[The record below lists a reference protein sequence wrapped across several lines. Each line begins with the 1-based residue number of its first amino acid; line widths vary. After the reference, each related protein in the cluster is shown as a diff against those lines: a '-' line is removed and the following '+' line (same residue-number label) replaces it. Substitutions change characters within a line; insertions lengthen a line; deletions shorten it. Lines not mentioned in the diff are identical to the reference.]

1 MNLPQKIPPSG
12 ENGGPEAAAARL
24 FDACQKPLQLPGA
37 ARPITL
43 LAAKARANPTDSLD
57 PPPDMPPEHA
67 QAALSA
73 AFLGDAARADAETR
87 NRFAQ
92 LNEEG
97 RRLAFA
103 AAALSR
109 PAEALTECAVPFVD
123 DTRPRLQIYI
133 AGPDAQKAAEAANR
147 AAAVW
152 NLSLPREARFAPD
165 DSSKQFYLRRGD
177 AMQAAAYKILAL
189 LRQEWG
195 QLERVLSQDSGARSV
210 HQFRVCSRR
219 LRSVLQTFRSVLGKE
234 TLKPLEK
241 AARAVAR
248 SSNQTRELDS
258 LQQLI
263 QDANCPRLLQFASDD
278 RKEAYQKTRQ
288 TLDDGA
294 IEHFKA
300 EYAAL
305 LDALHPMNRRIER
318 AEAQSKA
325 RVEARRLVQRHLQ
338 ALIQLGDNIDSA
350 DMDRLHV
357 MRIASKRLRYT
368 VEALSGQLP
377 KKARRLT
384 EPLIEFQD
392 LLGDDRDAALQEEYM
407 ERFLNDSPSLSFEEK
422 RALELLCAGLRRRQT
437 KARSEFLKRWRSFAA
452 RNKETP

>member
-1 MNLPQKIPPSG
+1 MNQPQKIPPNS
-12 ENGGPEAAAARL
+12 ESDGPEAAAARL
-24 FDACQKPLQLPGA
+24 FDACQKPLNLPGA
-37 ARPITL
+37 ARPIAL
-43 LAAKARANPTDSLD
+43 LAAKARANPTVRPD
-57 PPPDMPPEHA
+57 PPPDMPTEHA

-73 AFLGDAARADAETR
+73 AALGDPKRANSETR
-87 NRFAQ
+87 MRFAQ
-92 LNEEG
+92 MSEEAQ
-97 RRLAFA
+97 RLAFI

-109 PAEALTECAVPFVD
+109 PAEALTECAVAFVD
-123 DTRPRLQIYI
+123 DTRPRLQIHI
-133 AGPDAQKAAEAANR
+133 AGPNAQKAAPAANR

-152 NLSLPREARFAPD
+152 NLALPREARFVHD
-165 DSSKQFYLRRGD
+165 DGSQQRYLRPGD
-177 AMQAAAYKILAL
+177 TMQAAAYKTLLILRREWNEREET
-189 LRQEWG
+189 LRQ
-195 QLERVLSQDSGARSV
+195 DNGARSV

-241 AARAVAR
+241 AARAVSR
-248 SSNQTRELDS
+248 PSNQTRELDS

-263 QDANCPRLLQFASDD
+263 HDANCPSLSQFASND
-278 RKEAYQKTRQ
+278 REKAFQQSRQ

-294 IEHFKA
+294 IDQFKA
-300 EYAAL
+300 ECAAL
-305 LDALHPMNRRIER
+305 LEALHPMNRRIER
-318 AEAQSKA
+318 VEAQSKLS
-325 RVEARRLVQRHLQ
+325 VEGRRLVQRHLQ
-338 ALIQLGDNIDSA
+338 GLIQLGENIDSA

-357 MRIASKRLRYT
+357 MRIASKRLRYA

-392 LLGDDRDAALQEEYM
+392 LLGDDRDAALQEEYI
-407 ERFLNDSPSLSFEEK
+407 ERFLKDAPSLPFEEK

-437 KARSEFLKRWRSFAA
+437 KARSDFLKRWRSFAA